1 MIVTMMLAWHAA
13 AILIG
18 MFLIGALVRQ
28 RVQNLTNQRYL
39 YEIVESKEPLNEKES
54 YDMEDSLHY
63 HNEEILNKYS
73 ASNFK
78 NIVDSNS
85 DINA

>member
-1 MIVTMMLAWHAA
+1 MMIVTMMFAWHAA

-18 MFLIGALVRQ
+18 MFLMGAMVRL
-28 RVQNLTNQRYL
+28 RVKNLPANQRYL
-39 YEIVESKEPLNEKES
+39 YEIVEPLNEKES
-54 YDMEDSLHY
+54 YDMDHSFNY
-63 HNEEILNKYS
+63 HNEEIINKCS